1 MNRQEVSL
9 TTTDELLFD
18 GIDSLAKAIVLQACN
33 DYMRVKKGRKISKI
47 VVEGKKVEINLD
59 ELLDFFHGD
68 WYALLTDIPAEM
80 LLKQLDKIA

>member
-33 DYMRVKKGRKISKI
+33 DYMRVKKGRKIEVDGRKAES
-47 VVEGKKVEINLD
+47 NLD

-80 LLKQLDKIA
+80 LLKQLDKIV